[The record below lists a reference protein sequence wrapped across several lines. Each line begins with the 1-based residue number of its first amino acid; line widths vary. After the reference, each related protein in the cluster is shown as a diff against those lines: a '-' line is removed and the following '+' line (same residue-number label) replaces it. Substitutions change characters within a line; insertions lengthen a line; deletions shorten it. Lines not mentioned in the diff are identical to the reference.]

1 MKLALISYIG
11 DFGAAASY
19 ILKTLG
25 SACGGAMADNVDIT
39 SDVSE
44 YASAR
49 EKIGIDVNSI
59 THVKNKTI
67 DFPTTCISLFTQRHP
82 TEFYFNNNSITI
94 YL

>member
-1 MKLALISYIG
+1 MLVILFIVYYIKSLI
-11 DFGAAASY
+11 
-19 ILKTLG
+19 ILGKD
-25 SACGGAMADNVDIT
+25 DNVDIT